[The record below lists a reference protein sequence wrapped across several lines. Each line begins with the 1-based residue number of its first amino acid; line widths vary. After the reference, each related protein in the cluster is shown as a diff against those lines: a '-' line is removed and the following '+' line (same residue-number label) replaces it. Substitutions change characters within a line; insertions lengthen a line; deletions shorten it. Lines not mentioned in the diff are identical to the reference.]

1 MTRLY
6 ELQEQLVA
14 IDNILAENTN
24 EETQEI
30 LESAREDVLK
40 AIDGKIESVLEYIN
54 DCKSKAEQIKK
65 DEERLY
71 KKRKTLENKTEYLKN
86 MLLWYMKSN
95 NKTKDSFGN
104 WDITIAKTAGK
115 VVFDL
120 PEEDIPLTY
129 KKVSYSI
136 DKTALKENMVDGA
149 VMVSLDDGS
158 QIRIAHL
165 EEGES
170 LRIK

>member
-1 MTRLY
+1 MKLY

-14 IDNILAENTN
+14 IDNILEQNTD
-24 EETQEI
+24 EESKEI
-30 LESAREDVLK
+30 LESAKDEIMQ
-40 AIDGKIESVLEYIN
+40 AIDGKVENILEFIS
-54 DCKSKAEQIKK
+54 DCKNRVAQLKEE
-65 DEERLY
+65 EERLSR
-71 KKRKTLENKTEYLKN
+71 KRRTLENKTEYLKN
-86 MLLWYMKSN
+86 MLVWFMKSN
-95 NKTKDSFGN
+95 NKTKDSFGT

-129 KKVSYSI
+129 KKVSYSV
-136 DKTALKENMVDGA
+136 DKTLLKQNMVDGELVVA
-149 VMVSLDDGS
+149 LDDGT
-158 QIRIAHL
+158 QVKVAHL